1 MSLTYAQ
8 YKTQIATMAVV
19 AEDDTNFLII
29 LPQAIEYATLRMC
42 RDIDFLSTVT
52 VNTTLSLSAN
62 NRTLTMADGLYV
74 TIQEVNIITP
84 VGTSNPTLGTRN
96 PCLPT
101 SKEVLDYLYSS
112 STNAAVPSMFA
123 MLNQNTII
131 VGPWPN
137 ANYSVE
143 LVGTVR
149 PALLSA
155 TNTTTA
161 IATYFPDMFVQAS
174 MIYLAEY
181 QRNFGD
187 AAASDPQ
194 MGTFYESQYQALLP
208 SALTEENRKKWA
220 SVGWTSMSPSPVSSP
235 SR

>member
-8 YKTQIATMAVV
+8 YKEALATLVV
-19 AEDDTNFLII
+19 VDQADPAFLIL
-29 LPQAIEYATLRMC
+29 LPRAIEYATLRMC

-62 NRTLTMADGLYV
+62 NRSLTMPEGLYV

-84 VGTSNPTLGTRN
+84 VGTSNPVLGTRN

-101 SKEVLDYLYSS
+101 SKEVLDFLYSS

-149 PALLSA
+149 PTFLSD
-155 TNTTTA
+155 TNTTTF
-161 IATYFPDMFVQAS
+161 ISLYLPDIFLQAS
-174 MIYLAEY
+174 AIPFAEF

-187 AAASDPQ
+187 AAASDPN
-194 MGTFYESQYQALLP
+194 MGTFYEGQYQALLP
-208 SALTEENRKKWA
+208 SAITEENRKKFA